1 MTKKFSNFAD
11 LGKSLNRPEPSE
23 NKSYFEKEDKF
34 LRSQLLQARDKHN
47 KKFEIITLTKLG
59 TLHRKNNNYDQAI
72 KYFQQVFKLDKENV
86 FAFDGMGMTYFVM
99 GQYDDAIEWFKK
111 QLDPIVALCN
121 LSRCYCR
128 KGDYQQ
134 AIEYANQAVNKD
146 PKDKIAMDNLA
157 IAYRKK
163 GDYEQAIHWFNERL
177 KVEPNAKQAMD
188 GLGITYR
195 EQGNYQQAIHWFKEN
210 LKSYPKDKQA
220 MDGLGITYREM
231 GDYEQAIHWFKENLK
246 FDAKNKQAMDGLGI
260 TYREQG
266 NYEQAI
272 HWFKEKLNSYP
283 KDKQAMD
290 GLGITYREQ
299 GNYEQ
304 AIHWFKEKL
313 KSYPKDKQAM
323 DGLGITYRKQ
333 ENYEQAIHWFKEN
346 LKSYP
351 KDKQAMDGLG
361 ITYREMGEYD
371 KSIEW
376 FEKKLDLYPNDKHAL
391 QGLKITYAK
400 MGTTPQAINHFKRLL
415 HVNPKDADSQQYL
428 EKISDEYQQEGQLVE
443 AQELITFL
451 QDVVPKTAPKDVVIK
466 TTPKQKKESLEEKSA
481 RLEKEIKAQKANM
494 LSSQKMSMVGAMTSG
509 LSHEIMQPL
518 QIILAT
524 AGNCQLDIESDII
537 DKQQIITD
545 LQQIATMTK
554 RLDHIINHL
563 HVFSRDRK
571 PIPELVDANTAIEDS
586 LILFNQQFKTHGIN
600 ISKNLATDL
609 PFIKTDKIQLESV
622 LINLLNN
629 ARDAFEIYT
638 DKEDKTVNISTQ
650 LQDNKVQIQVE
661 DNGAGIKP
669 EILPTIFDSF
679 MTTKEKGVGLGLY
692 ISKEIIESYGGTIN
706 PTSQIDKGTTFVIK
720 FPIATE

>member
-1 MTKKFSNFAD
+1 MAKQPLIRSYKDYERYYKKPQQSD
-11 LGKSLNRPEPSE
+11 YST
-23 NKSYFEKEDKF
+23 FEKDVEN
-34 LRSQLLQARDKHN
+34 LRSRLAREKYEHN
-47 KKFEIITLTKLG
+47 KKRILCQLGELYRKAKKFEGAIKHYQQAFEINKEDDYVLSGFGLTYRDMG
-59 TLHRKNNNYDQAI
+59 DYD
-72 KYFQQVFKLDKENV
+72 K
-86 FAFDGMGMTYFVM
+86 
-99 GQYDDAIEWFKK
+99 AIEWFKK
-111 QLDPIVALCN
+111 QLNPIVTLNN
-121 LSRCYCR
+121 LSNAYCR

-146 PKDKIAMDNLA
+146 PKNKIAMDNLA

-163 GDYEQAIHWFNERL
+163 GDYQQAVVWYENLLEINPNDKQAMDGLGITYREMENYEQAIHWFKEKLNFYPRD
-177 KVEPNAKQAMD
+177 KQAMD

-195 EQGNYQQAIHWFKEN
+195 EQGNYEQAIRWFKEKLN
-210 LKSYPKDKQA
+210 SYPKD
-220 MDGLGITYREM
+220 
-231 GDYEQAIHWFKENLK
+231 
-246 FDAKNKQAMDGLGI
+246 KQAMDGLGI

-290 GLGITYREQ
+290 GLGITY
-299 GNYEQ
+299 
-304 AIHWFKEKL
+304 
-313 KSYPKDKQAM
+313 S
-323 DGLGITYRKQ
+323 
-333 ENYEQAIHWFKEN
+333 
-346 LKSYP
+346 
-351 KDKQAMDGLG
+351 
-361 ITYREMGEYD
+361 EMGEHD

-376 FEKKLDLYPNDKHAL
+376 FEKLLKIDPNNKHAL
-391 QGLKITYAK
+391 QGLKITHAK
-400 MGTTPQAINHFKRLL
+400 MGTTPQAIKHFKHQL

-428 EKISDEYQQEGQLVE
+428 EKISDEYQQKGQLE
-443 AQELITFL
+443 KAQEIITFL
-451 QDVVPKTAPKDVVIK
+451 QDVVPKAAPKDVVIK
-466 TTPKQKKESLEEKSA
+466 TTPKQEESLEEKSA

-494 LSSQKMSMVGAMTSG
+494 LNSQRMSMVGAMTSG

-524 AGNCQLDIESDII
+524 AGNCQLDIESDVI

-563 HVFSRDRK
+563 HIFSRDRK
-571 PIPELVDANTAIEDS
+571 PIPELVNANTAIEDS

-638 DKEDKTVNISTQ
+638 DKEDKTVSISTQ
-650 LQDNKVQIQVE
+650 LQYNQVQIQVE

-692 ISKEIIESYGGTIN
+692 ISKEIIQSYGGTIN
-706 PTSQIDKGTTFVIK
+706 PTSQIDKGTTFVIM
-720 FPIATE
+720 FPMATE